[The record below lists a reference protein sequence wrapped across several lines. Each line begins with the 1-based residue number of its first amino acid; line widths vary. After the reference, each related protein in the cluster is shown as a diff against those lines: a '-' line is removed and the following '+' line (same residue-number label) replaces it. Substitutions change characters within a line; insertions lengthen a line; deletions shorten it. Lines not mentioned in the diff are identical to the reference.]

1 VSEQRAASLRDRVE
15 GLVTDVH
22 FALRALRHN
31 PGFTAAVV
39 SVLGLGIGASVAVFR
54 VVDAV
59 LLSDLPYPH
68 AERLVR
74 IVERN
79 SPTNQWALSTV
90 DYQAI
95 RDQQRSFDAFGV
107 VQRADAG
114 LSGAGSPERVEV
126 GRVTAGFFAALG
138 VRPERGRLVEARDEV
153 AGAPAVV
160 VVSHRFAERSLGGA
174 AAAVGRAVTID
185 GVSHTV
191 IGVLRTGVNE
201 LAGVPA
207 TAWPALQPRPPTR
220 RGPFWLRGVA
230 RLRAGLTALDAQR
243 DLAGISRR
251 LLPLYADWHDSTAVL
266 APVGLREAIVGRA
279 DRPVRLFA
287 VAVTLVLL
295 VAIAN
300 VAMLLLVRATARQ
313 HELAV
318 RSALGASRRRL
329 GTLVAIECALL
340 TALAGLAGL
349 GVAALGLNLVGFVA
363 PNLPRLAEVALD
375 ARVVALVAIATV
387 LSGVLVGIA
396 PVASVGAAAS
406 ARPEGQRAGV
416 SRHTNRMRGAL
427 VVAEFALALPLLL
440 GAGLLLNSFLQL
452 ERVDPGF
459 DPSGAVSVGLSLP
472 TARYRD
478 GAAVQAF
485 WRQVEA
491 RAGEAPGVAAVG
503 LTSALPPDNGGDV
516 TNFDLVDHPVP
527 SGAAEP
533 VSPWMAVTPG
543 LFPALGVRLLGGRSF
558 TAADS
563 GNAPPVV
570 VVSRAWAQHFF
581 PRESAVGRQLVE
593 GGCYDC
599 PRTTIVGVV
608 GDVKYLGIAGAGEA
622 VYGPLTQSNARTVHV
637 VVRTAAAPP
646 AAFRALREAVR
657 GLDPELPVVETT
669 LQARLETSLADP
681 RRWTAILSAF
691 AAAAALLAAVG
702 IFGLMSFVVRQRR
715 REMGVRLALGAE
727 PVSLTLLVLRRGM
740 RYALLGTAI
749 GLGLSVLEGRW
760 LGSLLFGVGA
770 MDPVTVAAA
779 ALLLLGIA
787 LAACSVPGLR
797 AARVSPV
804 EVLATE

>member
-1 VSEQRAASLRDRVE
+1 
-15 GLVTDVH
+15 
-22 FALRALRHN
+22 
-31 PGFTAAVV
+31 
-39 SVLGLGIGASVAVFR
+39 
-54 VVDAV
+54 
-59 LLSDLPYPH
+59 
-68 AERLVR
+68 
-74 IVERN
+74 
-79 SPTNQWALSTV
+79 
-90 DYQAI
+90 
-95 RDQQRSFDAFGV
+95 
-107 VQRADAG
+107 
-114 LSGAGSPERVEV
+114 
-126 GRVTAGFFAALG
+126 
-138 VRPERGRLVEARDEV
+138 
-153 AGAPAVV
+153 
-160 VVSHRFAERSLGGA
+160 
-174 AAAVGRAVTID
+174 
-185 GVSHTV
+185 
-191 IGVLRTGVNE
+191 
-201 LAGVPA
+201 
-207 TAWPALQPRPPTR
+207 
-220 RGPFWLRGVA
+220 
-230 RLRAGLTALDAQR
+230 
-243 DLAGISRR
+243 
-251 LLPLYADWHDSTAVL
+251 
-266 APVGLREAIVGRA
+266 
-279 DRPVRLFA
+279 
-287 VAVTLVLL
+287 
-295 VAIAN
+295 
-300 VAMLLLVRATARQ
+300 
-313 HELAV
+313 
-318 RSALGASRRRL
+318 
-329 GTLVAIECALL
+329 
-340 TALAGLAGL
+340 
-349 GVAALGLNLVGFVA
+349 
-363 PNLPRLAEVALD
+363 
-375 ARVVALVAIATV
+375 
-387 LSGVLVGIA
+387 
-396 PVASVGAAAS
+396 
-406 ARPEGQRAGV
+406 
-416 SRHTNRMRGAL
+416 MRGAL